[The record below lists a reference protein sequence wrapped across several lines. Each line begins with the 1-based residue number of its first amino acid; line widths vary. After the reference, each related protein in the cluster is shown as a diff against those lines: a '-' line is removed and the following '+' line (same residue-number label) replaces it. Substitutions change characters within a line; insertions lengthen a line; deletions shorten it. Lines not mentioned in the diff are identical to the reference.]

1 MSVRSECECVSV
13 RMGWGV
19 WECEGRVWECEV
31 GVWECVCEDGVESVG
46 VWECESV
53 GVWSVRV

>member
-1 MSVRSECECVSV
+1 MRVR
-13 RMGWGV
+13 
-19 WECEGRVWECEV
+19 ECEGRVWECEV
-31 GVWECVCEDGVESVG
+31 RVWECVCEDGVESVG